1 MTLQLVNLGNY
12 ANDGTGDDLRTAFQK
27 VNANFQILN
36 TETNISN
43 GTNLGSGVGLFK
55 DRNVANLEF
64 KSLTSTGNTVS
75 ITSTA
80 NTVNLETTTTLEND
94 LNPTLAGTLNLNNHY
109 VYGGDVQTSIFGIN
123 VPIMNGLLELLLQSN
138 TLAVDMGTILIPTG
152 SKTTGDKGTNLD
164 MGYISTT
171 TYLNN
176 NLNFGNFVN

>member
-27 VNANFQILN
+27 VNANFTALN

-43 GTNLGSGVGLFK
+43 GANLGSGVGLFK

-64 KSLTSTGNTVS
+64 KSLTSTGNTVA
-75 ITSTA
+75 ITSAA

-94 LNPTLAGTLNLNNHY
+94 LNPTLAGTLNLNGNY

-123 VPIMNGLLELLLQSN
+123 IPIIAGLLELILQSN
-138 TLAVDMGTILIPTG
+138 QLIVDMGSVLSPAG
-152 SKTTGDKGTNLD
+152 SKVSGDRGTVLD
-164 MGYISTT
+164 LGYIADPVYS
-171 TYLNN
+171 NN
-176 NLNFGNFVN
+176 NLNFGNIVN

>member
-27 VNANFQILN
+27 VNANFTALN

-43 GTNLGSGVGLFK
+43 GANLGSGVGLFK

-64 KSLTSTGNTVS
+64 KSLTSTGNTVA
-75 ITSTA
+75 ITSAA

-94 LNPTLAGTLNLNNHY
+94 LNPTLAGTLNLNGNY

-123 VPIMNGLLELLLQSN
+123 IPIMNGLLELLLQSN
-138 TLAVDMGTILIPTG
+138 QFNVNMGSILSPSG
-152 SKTTGDKGTNLD
+152 SKVSGDKGTNLD
-164 MGYISTT
+164 MGYFTTT
-171 TYLNN
+171 TYPNN
-176 NLNFGNFVN
+176 NLDFGNFVN